1 QTLSTDNV
9 ETPFG
14 TVCCTMAGIP
24 RDNRPV
30 ILTYHDIGMNHKTC
44 FDVLFYDEDMQ
55 EIMRHFAVCQVN
67 APGQHEGASTFPAGF
82 TYPSMDKLSET
93 LPIVLK
99 HFKIKSVIGMGV
111 GAGANILTRFAL
123 KYPDLVEGLVL
134 MNINAQ
140 AEGWADRA
148 ASKVSQSNAI
158 VIIIL
163 LTPCLIITIP
173 AEFVKT
179 FRHNIS
185 KRINQTNLLHFMKSY
200 NRFCCCRCH
209 TLLVVG
215 DDSPVV
221 DAVVDCNSK
230 MNPSK
235 TTLLKMADCGGLPQL
250 DQPGK
255 LAEAL
260 KYFIQGLGYS
270 KARGRTHRLHR
281 LGRTFIN
288 INDSGTHVLETI
300 NMDLKQMKLNKH
312 DTQEYI

>member
-1 QTLSTDNV
+1 
-9 ETPFG
+9 
-14 TVCCTMAGIP
+14 MAGIP

-163 LTPCLIITIP
+163 LTPCLNITIP
-173 AEFVKT
+173 EEIKKKAEFVKT
-179 FRHNIS
+179 FHHNIS

-200 NRFCCCRCH
+200 NRLVCH
-209 TLLVVG
+209 M
-215 DDSPVV
+215 
-221 DAVVDCNSK
+221 NS
-230 MNPSK
+230 
-235 TTLLKMADCGGLPQL
+235 LPQL

-270 KARGRTHRLHR
+270 NYVTSPCPSAYLPLTVSSAGMTHLSHWHP
-281 LGRTFIN
+281 TFSTRMAFFHPWAIT
-288 INDSGTHVLETI
+288 SMESTS
-300 NMDLKQMKLNKH
+300 KQR
-312 DTQEYI
+312 

>member
-163 LTPCLIITIP
+163 LTPCLNITIP
-173 AEFVKT
+173 V
-179 FRHNIS
+179 S
-185 KRINQTNLLHFMKSY
+185 LQL
-200 NRFCCCRCH
+200 CR
-209 TLLVVG
+209 L
-215 DDSPVV
+215 
-221 DAVVDCNSK
+221 
-230 MNPSK
+230 
-235 TTLLKMADCGGLPQL
+235 MADCGGLPQL

-270 KARGRTHRLHR
+270 KARGRT
-281 LGRTFIN
+281 
-288 INDSGTHVLETI
+288 GTHVLETI

-312 DTQEYI
+312 NTQEYI

>member
-1 QTLSTDNV
+1 
-9 ETPFG
+9 
-14 TVCCTMAGIP
+14 MAGIP

-148 ASKVSQSNAI
+148 ASKISSWALGPPSV
-158 VIIIL
+158 VISHLFGQEEIKKK
-163 LTPCLIITIP
+163 

-200 NRFCCCRCH
+200 NSRSKLNIKRTSLGRKTLKCH

-260 KYFIQGLGYS
+260 KYFIQGLGYMSSAGMTHLSHWHPTFSTRMAFFHPWAITSMESTS
-270 KARGRTHRLHR
+270 KQR
-281 LGRTFIN
+281 
-288 INDSGTHVLETI
+288 
-300 NMDLKQMKLNKH
+300 
-312 DTQEYI
+312 

>member
-1 QTLSTDNV
+1 PLLEDDEETSDDEDNV

-163 LTPCLIITIP
+163 LTPCLNITIP
-173 AEFVKT
+173 T
-179 FRHNIS
+179 FHHNIS

-221 DAVVDCNSK
+221 DAVVC
-230 MNPSK
+230 
-235 TTLLKMADCGGLPQL
+235 TMADCGGLPQL

-270 KARGRTHRLHR
+270 KARGRT
-281 LGRTFIN
+281 
-288 INDSGTHVLETI
+288 GTHVLETI

-312 DTQEYI
+312 NTQEYI

>member
-1 QTLSTDNV
+1 MLYSGTD
-9 ETPFG
+9 
-14 TVCCTMAGIP
+14 
-24 RDNRPV
+24 
-30 ILTYHDIGMNHKTC
+30 K
-44 FDVLFYDEDMQ
+44 
-55 EIMRHFAVCQVN
+55 
-67 APGQHEGASTFPAGF
+67 
-82 TYPSMDKLSET
+82 DKLSET

-148 ASKVSQSNAI
+148 AYKPLKINPHFPQISSWALGPPSV
-158 VIIIL
+158 VISHLFGQEEIKKK
-163 LTPCLIITIP
+163 

-200 NRFCCCRCH
+200 NSRSKLNIKRTSLGRKTLKCH

-260 KYFIQGLGYS
+260 KYFIQGLGYMSSAGMTHLSHWHPAFSTRMAFFHPWAITSMESTS
-270 KARGRTHRLHR
+270 KQR
-281 LGRTFIN
+281 
-288 INDSGTHVLETI
+288 
-300 NMDLKQMKLNKH
+300 
-312 DTQEYI
+312 